1 MSETLKRPVN
11 CESCNKSEAVVH
23 LTNIVGGQM
32 EKLRLC
38 GPCAAARGFV
48 VEPPALG
55 AVGAVPEKVDQI
67 LSQMLEALQTGM
79 EVSEQR
85 PAEPEAA
92 CPDCGMTLSEFQ
104 KRGRL
109 GCANDYIVFE
119 DEMNRLL
126 TKIHGANVHVGA
138 LPAKARERQGRR
150 RFVKERIEA
159 LKKELDAAVH
169 GERFEEAAGLRDRLR
184 ELERAEESSS

>member
-1 MSETLKRPVN
+1 MN
-11 CESCNKSEAVVH
+11 CESCKASEAVVH

-38 GPCAAARGFV
+38 GPCAAAKGYV
-48 VEPPALG
+48 VEPKVSDAP
-55 AVGAVPEKVDQI
+55 GAVPQKVDQI
-67 LSQMLEALQTGM
+67 LSQMLEALQSGL
-79 EVSEQR
+79 EVSDQR
-85 PAEPEAA
+85 PAEPETA

-109 GCANDYIVFE
+109 GCAHDYIVFE

-150 RFVKERIEA
+150 RFVRERIEA

-184 ELERAEESSS
+184 ELERTEEASS